1 MQKFIVILSNE
12 DSGLIDDANIECFA
26 ADSSLPD
33 DVWGE
38 FKAKA
43 DVAGKLL
50 LAFGDGAL
58 DVYRKWDLDGI
69 VFDASQSEHIAKDVN
84 YIRRQTNGKALGVIS
99 RNRRHEAMLISECEP
114 DFVIFQAWND
124 GLENVRELVSWYNEM
139 FLLQSAVV
147 LRERIENIAG
157 FDCDIVMIPAADYKI
172 FVAKK

>member
-1 MQKFIVILSNE
+1 MQKFIVTLSNE
-12 DSGLIDDANIECFA
+12 DSALIDNTNIECFA

-33 DVWGE
+33 VIWDE
-38 FKAKA
+38 FKMKA
-43 DVAGKLL
+43 AAAGKLL

-58 DVYRKWDLDGI
+58 DACRKWNLDGI
-69 VFDASQSEHIAKDVN
+69 IFDASKSEHIAKDIN
-84 YIRRQTNGKALGVIS
+84 YIRRQTDGKALGVIS

-124 GLENVRELVSWYNEM
+124 GLDKVQELVSWYNEM

-147 LRERIENIAG
+147 LREKIDNIAN
-157 FDCDIVMIPAADYKI
+157 FDCDIVIMPASEYKI